1 MLLNKVIVISGG
13 TKGIGKALA
22 IECVKQGANVVIGGR
37 DQDAFEEIRS
47 LVDNEKVAFSCGDLH
62 CLKSSNKLLNVAI
75 KKFKRVDG
83 YVNYAGITP
92 VASLSDC
99 EESVY
104 DSVMDINIKS
114 AFFNCQNAIRLMR
127 KTGGGSI
134 ILVGSAHSW
143 RGEID
148 RAPYAI
154 SKGAL
159 LTLSE
164 HIAYN
169 YAREQIR
176 CNFITMGWTPTEG
189 EVALRKQAGISVD
202 ELKQKA
208 SKIIPMGRML
218 TPEDHIPAFIYLL
231 SDKSSMVTGS
241 NIRITGGEY
250 I

>member
-1 MLLNKVIVISGG
+1 MLSNKVVVISGG
-13 TKGIGKALA
+13 NKGIGRALA
-22 IECVKQGANVVIGGR
+22 IECVKRGAYVVIGGR
-37 DQDAFEEIRS
+37 DYGAFEEIS
-47 LVDNEKVAFSCGDLH
+47 SVVDNTKVAFSHGDLN
-62 CLKSSNKLLNVAI
+62 CIKSSVKLFKVAVE
-75 KKFKRVDG
+75 KFKRVDG

-92 VASLSDC
+92 IASLQDC
-99 EESVY
+99 EESTY
-104 DSVMDINIKS
+104 DSVMGVNTKS
-114 AFFNCQNAIRLMR
+114 AFFNCQHAIRMMR

-143 RGEID
+143 RGEKD
-148 RAPYAI
+148 RAAYAV

-159 LTLSE
+159 FTLSE

-169 YAREQIR
+169 YAKEKIR

-189 EVALRKQAGISVD
+189 EIALRKQSGISVED
-202 ELKQKA
+202 LKQKA

-231 SDKSSMVTGS
+231 SDESKMVTGS